1 MVGIVKRGKRKGKQE
16 TLRGLTTGVIKMSG
30 LRQLLWCMVAGD
42 KFPSWLPHCG
52 ALGLEVVC
60 VQVWSNEFI
69 NIIEQHV
76 SETCVIQVGLIS
88 SSMPLIDGHA
98 TTSLLIGASLSKAKL
113 VLSTKWMRGQAY
125 GWVE

>member
-1 MVGIVKRGKRKGKQE
+1 MVGVEKRGKGKNERE
-16 TLRGLTTGVIKMSG
+16 TLRGLTTRVIKMS
-30 LRQLLWCMVAGD
+30 RSKQRLWCIVAGD

-76 SETCVIQVGLIS
+76 SETCVIQVGPIS
-88 SSMPLIDGHA
+88 SSMPLASMFLIDRHA
-98 TTSLLIGASLSKAKL
+98 TTSLLLVGASLSQAKL
-113 VLSTKWMRGQAY
+113 LLSTKRM
-125 GWVE
+125 

>member
-42 KFPSWLPHCG
+42 NFPSWFPHCG

-60 VQVWSNEFI
+60 VQVRAKEFI

-76 SETCVIQVGLIS
+76 SDTCVIQVGPIS
-88 SSMPLIDGHA
+88 SSMPSASAVFLKGGDKV
-98 TTSLLIGASLSKAKL
+98 SFELLEIIKL
-113 VLSTKWMRGQAY
+113 Y
-125 GWVE
+125 